1 MRCTPISDFIF
12 KSALAGILLC
22 TLTISAE
29 AKDKVIEGTTYSYNC
44 REGLWKSKIIGR
56 GVNDKEWI
64 TIERLEELSGTR
76 QVNVRNDIEKLCQSS
91 SLISKAKRAFGADC
105 ELASDS
111 FDPRNWQIDYASRIN
126 AHGNKYLIFAI
137 RHGDGSRKLCL
148 SKNNFRDNSPIKTPG
163 RSLFLHNIERQAG
176 SSFIEYEYHPGN
188 GWGYEV
194 KKYRLDF
201 SDPER
206 PSFSVVDSWIHQR

>member
-1 MRCTPISDFIF
+1 MQSMPISDLIL
-12 KSALAGILLC
+12 KCAIAGILLY
-22 TLTISAE
+22 TSTISAE

-44 REGLWKSKIIGR
+44 REGLWKGKIIGR
-56 GVNDKEWI
+56 GVNDKDWI

-76 QVNVRNDIEKLCQSS
+76 QVNIRNDIKKSCQSS
-91 SLISKAKRAFGADC
+91 SLIPKAKRAFGANC

-111 FDPRNWQIDYASRIN
+111 FYPRNWQIDYASRFN

-137 RHGDGSRKLCL
+137 RYGDGSRKLCL
-148 SKNNFRDNSPIKTPG
+148 SKNNFRDSSSIETPG
-163 RSLFLHNIERQAG
+163 RSLFLHNIERQAD
-176 SSFIEYEYHPGN
+176 SSIIEYEYHPGN

-194 KKYRLDF
+194 KKYRLDL

-206 PSFSVVDSWIHQR
+206 PSFSVVDRWIHQR

>member
-1 MRCTPISDFIF
+1 MRRTPISDFIF
-12 KSALAGILLC
+12 KSALASILLC
-22 TLTISAE
+22 TSTISAE
-29 AKDKVIEGTTYSYNC
+29 AKDKVIEGTAYSYNC

-56 GVNDKEWI
+56 GVNDKDWI
-64 TIERLEELSGTR
+64 TIERLEELTGTR
-76 QVNVRNDIEKLCQSS
+76 QINVRNDIEKSCQSS
-91 SLISKAKRAFGADC
+91 SEITKNKRVFGDDC
-105 ELASDS
+105 KLVSDS
-111 FDPRNWQIDYASRIN
+111 FVHGNWQIDYASRFNI
-126 AHGNKYLIFAI
+126 HGNKYLVFAT
-137 RHGDGSRKLCL
+137 RYADGSRMLCL
-148 SKNNFRDNSPIKTPG
+148 SKNNYRDNSPIEIPG

-176 SSFIEYEYHPGN
+176 TSIIEYEYHPGN